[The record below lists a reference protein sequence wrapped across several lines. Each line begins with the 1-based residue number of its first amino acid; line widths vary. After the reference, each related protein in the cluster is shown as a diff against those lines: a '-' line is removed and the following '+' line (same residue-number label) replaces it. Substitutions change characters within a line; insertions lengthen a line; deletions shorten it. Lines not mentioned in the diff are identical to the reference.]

1 MGYVLINEGIKIDFA
16 KVKVISDMMRQVD
29 IEGIQRFN
37 GFVNYLLKFLLR
49 LVGSMESIR
58 RFIYKDESWSWI
70 EQ

>member
-29 IEGIQRFN
+29 IEGIQWFN

>member
-1 MGYVLINEGIKIDFA
+1 MGYVLINEGIKIDFE

-29 IEGIQRFN
+29 IEGIQRFS

-58 RFIYKDESWSWI
+58 RFIRKDESWSWI
-70 EQ
+70 EE